1 MSYRCF
7 IGGGECDGC
16 GLCEDPMPICES
28 CGSEHEWNYKDE
40 NGYIIGCENCI
51 AKTSVY
57 EE

>member
-16 GLCEDPMPICES
+16 GLCEEPMPICES

-51 AKTSVY
+51 TKESA
-57 EE
+57 